1 MPPRNETFPMH
12 LSHYAEFLSILSPY
26 YYSVVVTNMYALF
39 CSSFCHSVP
48 TDTAYLMQLFH
59 ILKCYV

>member
-26 YYSVVVTNMYALF
+26 YYNVVVTNYPLF
-39 CSSFCHSVP
+39 SFCHSVP